1 MVLLHDAAHRRKGH
15 RPSARCTGVG
25 SEMGAGRINTLVA
38 AITAGLTVDQLND
51 LDLVYAPPVALVYD
65 PILIAVS
72 QAVKTV

>member
-1 MVLLHDAAHRRKGH
+1 MMQLTVEKATGRLLG
-15 RPSARCTGVG
+15 CTGVG
-25 SEMGAGRINTLVA
+25 SEMIAGRINTLVA